1 MLKMSEKSKRFLT
14 ENIPQLL
21 DVDDLNTFLDKLD
34 DFITSYGMD
43 DKHDMTAFVHE
54 AQDIYDEVYCCNE

>member
-34 DFITSYGMD
+34 DFITSYGLD
-43 DKHDMTAFVHE
+43 DKDDMTAFGHE
-54 AQDIYDEVYCCNE
+54 AQYIYDEVYCCNE